1 MSLFKKH
8 WFKITLAYLVI
19 IYLAVIVFAQQPF
32 STLGIFYGLY
42 FLALIA
48 IFFGTF
54 LGLLGLLIQVITKQE
69 KIIKPFYKLA
79 YRFNTENPTLLAS
92 YGILLLR
99 EDKND
104 LAKEVFER
112 ALSFTNHYLT
122 EKTLKANIA
131 ISEWK
136 LGHLSNAIAMYMDI
150 IKAYGKD
157 DQAFVA
163 SPSYT
168 DDMLESLVSENPSMY
183 PQDYT
188 TLGYLYILAKDFEKA
203 MFFSKAA
210 LVKKEHYAS
219 AYDNIGQIYF
229 QLDDLV
235 AAKENFELALKYKPN
250 LPDSLYFLGVI
261 YEKAGEENKA
271 LGFYEKALAG
281 HLDGLS
287 TVSAKEINDRVSAIK
302 HRHAFLS

>member
-8 WFKITLAYLVI
+8 WFKITLAYFVI
-19 IYLAVIVFAQQPF
+19 IYLAVVVFAQQPF
-32 STLGIFYGLY
+32 GTLALFYGLY
-42 FLALIA
+42 LLALIA
-48 IFFGTF
+48 VFFGTF
-54 LGLLGLLIQVITKQE
+54 LGLLGLLIQIITRQE

-79 YRFNTENPTLLAS
+79 YRFKTENPTLLAS

-99 EDKND
+99 EDQNK

-112 ALSFTNHYLT
+112 ALAHTNHYLT

-131 ISEWK
+131 ITEWK
-136 LGHLSNAIAMYMDI
+136 LGHLQLALDMYMDI
-150 IKAYGKD
+150 IKTYGKD
-157 DQAFVA
+157 DQAFIEN
-163 SPSYT
+163 PSYS
-168 DDMLESLVSENPSMY
+168 DDMLDALVSENPSMY

-188 TLGYLYILAKDFEKA
+188 TLGYLYILAKDYEKA

-210 LVKKEHYAS
+210 LIKKEHFAS

-235 AAKENFELALKYKPN
+235 AAKENFELALKHKPN

-261 YEKAGEENKA
+261 YEKSGEENKA
-271 LGFYEKALAG
+271 LSFYEKALAG

-287 TVSAKEINDRVSAIK
+287 TVSVKEITERASAIK